1 MTLSRMLSKSCRNGI
16 LFSYAFRPFFL
27 LTGAFAVLIAA
38 AWGLFLGGALPWPDA
53 LPASY
58 RHGHEMIFG
67 FAGGAIAG
75 FLLTA
80 VATWTQ
86 RPPVSGPLL
95 QMLCAL
101 WLAARITAFLPGAL
115 GQSLWAV
122 AGLSFWGGLVG
133 LMAREVYAAR
143 SERNYK
149 VPVLLAGFLLAE
161 VFFFVSAAKGAEG
174 ADGMQASLHLGLFL
188 VLGMISLVGGRIIP
202 AFTQNWLR
210 TRRPE
215 IAVQLPAFDR
225 FDLGAVVALALF
237 GAAFIL
243 WPQAWPTGVLG
254 LLAALLH
261 GLRLFR
267 WRGWLVL
274 REPLL
279 WVLHLGFAWLPV
291 GFALLGAGILSES
304 HGVWDSGLHALGYGA
319 IGTLILGVAARV
331 ALGHS
336 GRPLHAYPTMTA
348 AFGLLTAGTVLRL
361 MAEAGEGTMSLSV
374 LLWIGAYALF
384 LVQYTPILLSSRLR
398 A

>member
-1 MTLSRMLSKSCRNGI
+1 MTSSSMLAKSWRNGV

-38 AWGLFLGGALPWPDA
+38 AWGLFLGGALPWPDV

-86 RPPVSGPLL
+86 RPPVSGLPL
-95 QMLCAL
+95 QALCAV
-101 WLAARITAFLPGAL
+101 WLLARVAAFLPGTV
-115 GQSLWAV
+115 LWAI
-122 AGLSFWGGLVG
+122 ACLSFWGGLVAV
-133 LMAREVYAAR
+133 MAREVSAAR

-174 ADGMQASLHLGLFL
+174 VAGMQASLHLGLFL

-202 AFTQNWLR
+202 SFTQNWLR
-210 TRRPE
+210 MRRPE
-215 IAVQLPAFDR
+215 LAVRLPAFDR
-225 FDLGAVVALALF
+225 FDLGAVIALALF

-261 GLRLFR
+261 GLRLIR

-279 WVLHLGFAWLPV
+279 WVLHLGFGWLPV
-291 GFALLGAGILSES
+291 GFALLGAGILFES
-304 HGVWDSGLHALGYGA
+304 RGVWDSGLHALGYGA

-331 ALGHS
+331 ALGHT
-336 GRPLHAYPTMTA
+336 GRPLRAYPSMTA

-361 MAEAGEGTMSLSV
+361 MAEAGEGLMSLSV

-398 A
+398 V